1 MLLFP
6 VAPSYADVFAFAEA
20 NPWITNNLPPLAT
33 SFLDHIFAEAF
44 FSPQTDRCSSEQ
56 ACCSGAAETHEDTP
70 GEESAPSDCLTQ
82 PEAPQTSYNNEE
94 PSEKASASCA
104 SCHEQNSP
112 PEFTRTL
119 DLAGFAPEEI
129 TVKTVGSRVEVYA
142 GHLEKPSSG
151 EETDFVRREYT
162 HRFTLPDD
170 VPPDSVT
177 SMLTKDGTLVV
188 RAPRN
193 GSLTA

>member
-6 VAPSYADVFAFAEA
+6 VAPSYAEVFSFAEA
-20 NPWITNNLPPLAT
+20 NPWITNSLPPLAS
-33 SFLDHIFAEAF
+33 SFLDHIFAEAL
-44 FSPQTDRCSSEQ
+44 SLQADMCAPEQTYCSRTSE
-56 ACCSGAAETHEDTP
+56 TREDTP
-70 GEESAPSDCLTQ
+70 EEESAPSARSAQ
-82 PEAPQTSYNNEE
+82 PEAPQTSNGNEE
-94 PSEKASASCA
+94 PSDKVSASCA
-104 SCHEQNSP
+104 SCDEQNSP

-119 DLAGFAPEEI
+119 DLAGFAPDEI
-129 TVKTVGSRVEVYA
+129 TVKAVGNRVEVHA

-170 VPPDSVT
+170 IRPDSVT
-177 SMLTKDGTLVV
+177 STLTKDGTLVV

-193 GSLTA
+193 GSPAA